1 MHTKAKRN
9 IYYTLGFTMAV
20 HVITWSGNTFQFLL
34 RAYGVYID
42 SNSLYFVLPV
52 LAIYGSSLINPI
64 IYTIKYERFRRA
76 IRTECVC
83 LSRLVPDAREETS
96 ASANGKT
103 TMTLTQPKMVNVT

>member
-20 HVITWSGNTFQFLL
+20 HVITWSGNTFEFLL

-42 SNSLYFVLPV
+42 SNSLYFILPV

-83 LSRLVPDAREETS
+83 LSRLALIT
-96 ASANGKT
+96 
-103 TMTLTQPKMVNVT
+103 